1 MNDSKHAP
9 KHLRASPGLV
19 RSLGVFSTIMFVVGA
34 VIGSGV
40 FAKPG
45 IMAAQVGS
53 PGWLLAV
60 WVVAGA
66 ISLIG
71 ALANAEVASMI
82 PEAGGQYVFFHRMY
96 GPFPAYLFGWAMFAI
111 LKTGSL
117 ASLAFIFAEAVA
129 KFINLPQVPE
139 SLAAFSVHLPFI
151 GDIAPLANSGVK
163 GVAALLIVV
172 LTVINYFGI
181 KLGSLVQNIFA
192 VAKMTVLFGIILLAF
207 FTPGAGHVANLTTSS
222 TTISP
227 HGWLMW
233 AAFAAALQ
241 GAFWAYDGWND
252 VTYIAG
258 EIKNPQSALPRGL
271 ITGMFIVIA
280 IYLSASLAYVYVLP
294 IDELAN
300 SKLAAADLAEKCF
313 SGGGKWIAIGIM
325 ISTFGAANSN
335 VLAPARVV
343 FSMAR
348 RNAFPEF
355 LGRVHPRF
363 HVPTT
368 ALIVQAAW
376 SLLLLFSG
384 TFDTITN
391 TLIFVAWIFY
401 GAATAGVFV
410 LRRTEP
416 NTPRPYKVP
425 GYPVLP
431 AIFVIFAATFLA
443 FEILHD
449 IRAYQTAVAAGK
461 PAIIN
466 CAFGLFLVFIGTPIY
481 FLCQRRR
488 AGEPRA

>member
-1 MNDSKHAP
+1 MNDSHP
-9 KHLRASPGLV
+9 PQETSRASVELV
-19 RSLGVFSTIMFVVGA
+19 RSLGVFATTMFVVGN

-45 IMAAQVGS
+45 IMASQVGS

-60 WVVAGA
+60 WVVAGTV
-66 ISLIG
+66 SLIG
-71 ALANAEVASMI
+71 ALANAEVAAMI
-82 PEAGGQYVFFHRMY
+82 PEAGGQYIFFHRMY
-96 GPFPAYLFGWAMFAI
+96 GPFPAFLFGWSLFAI

-117 ASLAFIFAEAVA
+117 ASLAFIFAEAFGQLV
-129 KFINLPQVPE
+129 NLPQLPN
-139 SLAAFSVHLPFI
+139 SVASFAIHLPFM
-151 GDIAPLANSGVK
+151 GDVTPLANFGVK
-163 GVAALLIVV
+163 SVAAALIVT
-172 LTVINYFGI
+172 LTAINCFGI
-181 KLGSLVQNIFA
+181 KPGSLVQNIFA
-192 VAKMTVLFGIILLAF
+192 VAKMTALFGIIALAF
-207 FTPGAGHVANLTTSS
+207 FTPGAGHAANLTTASA
-222 TTISP
+222 TIDP

-252 VTYIAG
+252 VTFIAG
-258 EIKNPQSALPRGL
+258 EVKNPQSVLPRGL
-271 ITGMFIVIA
+271 ITGMIIVIA
-280 IYLSASLAYVYVLP
+280 IYLLASLAYVYVLP
-294 IDELAN
+294 IDELAK
-300 SKLAAADLAEKCF
+300 SKLAAADLAERCF
-313 SGGGKWIAIGIM
+313 RGGGKWIAVGIM

-348 RNAFPEF
+348 RNAFPQF

-363 HVPTT
+363 HAPTT
-368 ALIVQAAW
+368 ALIVQGAW

-410 LRRTEP
+410 LRHKEP

-431 AIFVIFAATFLA
+431 AVFVIFATAFLV
-443 FEILHD
+443 FEIIHD
-449 IRAYQTAVAAGK
+449 VRAYQIAAAAGK

-481 FLCQRRR
+481 FLCRRR
-488 AGEPRA
+488 TTAGPPR

>member
-1 MNDSKHAP
+1 MNDRQPQKIP
-9 KHLRASPGLV
+9 PGTIGLV
-19 RSLGVFSTIMFVVGA
+19 RSLGVFATTMFVVGN

-45 IMAAQVGS
+45 IMASQVGS
-53 PGWLLAV
+53 PVWLLAV

-66 ISLIG
+66 VSLIG
-71 ALANAEVASMI
+71 ALANAEVAAMI

-96 GPFPAYLFGWAMFAI
+96 GPFPAYLFGWSLFAI

-117 ASLAFIFAEAVA
+117 ASLAFVFAEAVG
-129 KFINLPQVPE
+129 KFVELPQLPV
-139 SLAAFSVHLPFI
+139 SLASFAIHVPLI
-151 GDIAPLANSGVK
+151 GDITPLANIGVK
-163 GVAALLIVV
+163 AVAAALIAA
-172 LTVINYFGI
+172 LTAVNCLGI

-192 VAKMTVLFGIILLAF
+192 VGKMAVLFGIIALAF
-207 FTPGAGHVANLTTSS
+207 LMPGVGQVANVTTASA
-222 TTISP
+222 TVNP
-227 HGWLMW
+227 HGLLMW

-252 VTYIAG
+252 VTFIAG
-258 EIKNPQSALPRGL
+258 EVRNPQFTLPRGL
-271 ITGMFIVIA
+271 ITGMGIVIA
-280 IYLSASLAYVYVLP
+280 IYLLASLAYAYVLP
-294 IDELAN
+294 IDELAK
-300 SKLAAADLAEKCF
+300 SRLAAADLAEKCF
-313 SGGGKWIAIGIM
+313 DGAGKWIAIGIM
-325 ISTFGAANSN
+325 ISTLGAANSN

-368 ALIVQAAW
+368 ALIAQGAW

-410 LRRTEP
+410 LRHKEP
-416 NTPRPYKVP
+416 GTPRPYKVP
-425 GYPVLP
+425 GYPLLP
-431 AIFVIFAATFLA
+431 AIFVIFAATFLV

-449 IRAYQTAVAAGK
+449 LRAYQSAATAGQ
-461 PAIIN
+461 PAVIH
-466 CAFGLFLVFIGTPIY
+466 CALGLFLVFLGTPVY
-481 FLCQRRR
+481 FLCKRR
-488 AGEPRA
+488 EPPAPPT